1 MADELNNVNTEQTEL
16 AANAPEQAENPAEND
31 NTEIAKLRAE
41 LAKQKAAIDEATKEA
56 AAYKRQLRSKQ
67 SADEI
72 AAEEKRLADEA
83 RDKELADLR
92 KRFAVAEI
100 GKKVMTLGANEQES
114 GEIAELLYGA
124 EDVENAL
131 TIIQKVWAAKEK
143 ALRLEFGKIPPPGAG
158 AAENNAM
165 TAAVKQAQSIGK
177 AKAEADKN
185 AQDAMKA
192 YLR

>member
-1 MADELNNVNTEQTEL
+1 MADEINVNQTEP
-16 AANAPEQAENPAEND
+16 NENVEQQEQEQGQNEAENAEL
-31 NTEIAKLRAE
+31 ARLKAE
-41 LAKQKAAIDEATKEA
+41 LAKQKAAINKATEEA

-100 GKKVMTLGANEQES
+100 GKKVMTLGANDQES

-131 TIIQKVWAAKEK
+131 TMLQKVWSAKEK
-143 ALRLEFGKIPPPGAG
+143 ALRLEFGKIPPPGVG
-158 AAENNAM
+158 GNEGSVLS
-165 TAAVKQAQSIGK
+165 AAVKQARDIGK
-177 AKAEADKN
+177 AKAEADKT